1 MTLPERSSLS
11 RSVWKGADDD
21 VDVCAHFDRLRRV
34 PFLLWFFSDSS
45 FLLYRWSKDTMSDD
59 VEFGEQNPCCRNAI
73 CEVRRRR
80 VRGLM
85 STLALNP
92 QTRNSTRSFLIITL
106 RWYVKEKQCRNDFA
120 GAIFLVTECLEG
132 CR

>member
-34 PFLLWFFSDSS
+34 PFLLRFFSDSS

-59 VEFGEQNPCCRNAI
+59 VDFVGQRNNQRLI
-73 CEVRRRR
+73 DVLSGNDDGDEVLSHILQR
-80 VRGLM
+80 VL
-85 STLALNP
+85 SV
-92 QTRNSTRSFLIITL
+92 S
-106 RWYVKEKQCRNDFA
+106 
-120 GAIFLVTECLEG
+120 
-132 CR
+132 